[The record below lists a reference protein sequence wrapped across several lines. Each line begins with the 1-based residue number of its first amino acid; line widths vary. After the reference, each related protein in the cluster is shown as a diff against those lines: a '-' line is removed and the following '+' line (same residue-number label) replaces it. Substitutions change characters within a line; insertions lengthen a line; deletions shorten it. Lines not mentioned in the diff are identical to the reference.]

1 MFPKVII
8 TFSVVVICSILSLLD
23 IKYAIMCSQEMLEY
37 FIYFKG
43 AALPLTPV
51 PKQREQ
57 LEGFPLLC
65 VYPNIFLP
73 KDRKCRKEIKVK

>member
-1 MFPKVII
+1 MFSKVII
-8 TFSVVVICSILSLLD
+8 TFFVVISSIFSLLD

-57 LEGFPLLC
+57 LAGFPLLC